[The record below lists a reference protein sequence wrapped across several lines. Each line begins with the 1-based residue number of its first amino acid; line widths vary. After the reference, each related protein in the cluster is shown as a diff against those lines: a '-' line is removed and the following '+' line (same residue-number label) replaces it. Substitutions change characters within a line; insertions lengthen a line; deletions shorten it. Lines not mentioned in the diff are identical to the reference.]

1 MLPIKVPI
9 ETSKFIINYKCEIQT
24 NQDLFDIS
32 LKNLC
37 LTDAKQPC
45 NELENA
51 EFAST
56 IELLDDNDM
65 IREYPT
71 ALIKQFD
78 CDQHYEF
85 CDVEIH
91 FRMIVLKEFINAL
104 GVKTKIQSIN
114 ETAKS
119 IDEFVKEPNV
129 KFKDQEEFI
138 AKFVKSPQIESAQR
152 IANVSV
158 NLFTLGFQL
167 RGSKSDD
174 DVNILETSLN
184 PYQNG
189 VSMNNFNASIYANT
203 KNFLMV
209 STLTNGKTLEDF
221 MGKFLSLFGLKLI
234 SLLETLG

>member
-1 MLPIKVPI
+1 VCDILTKNLSLKTNIKV
-9 ETSKFIINYKCEIQT
+9 
-24 NQDLFDIS
+24 DIS

-85 CDVEIH
+85 CDVEIQ
-91 FRMIVLKEFINAL
+91 
-104 GVKTKIQSIN
+104 IQSIN

-221 MGKFLSLFGLKLI
+221 MESTTPVSTTTIQQSNTKDILTKTTYVI
-234 SLLETLG
+234 TEIKTV